1 MLAGAGEFRDD
12 NGAMPKPAVLAR
24 MAQAYGLL
32 GYDAGLLFETEKSA
46 LEAIQAVVPP
56 GFVAPRA
63 PGTSLMR
70 VADRTVGLVFLPD
83 TNGKTPT
90 SALMTQVVET
100 AASLVGKADLI
111 VGLSSWG
118 IDAEQLLLGRAD
130 GAFHILIGGGSGR
143 GFVGMPM
150 AFGKT
155 LWVRPYSD
163 GKGVGRIDA
172 FSWPEPGKVDV
183 WIKSSLRFD
192 VLPLR
197 DDLPDDPTVAA
208 LLAGS

>member
-1 MLAGAGEFRDD
+1 LASAGEFRDE
-12 NGAMPKPAVLAR
+12 NGVMPKPGLLQR
-24 MAQAYGLL
+24 MARVYGQL
-32 GYDAGLLFETEKSA
+32 GYDAGLLFEAEKSA
-46 LEAIQAVVPP
+46 LEAVQAAVPL
-56 GFVAPRA
+56 GFIAPRA
-63 PGTSLMR
+63 PDTALAR
-70 VADRTVGLVFLPD
+70 VGDRTVGLIFLPD
-83 TNGKTPT
+83 TYGKTPP

-100 AASLVGKADLI
+100 AASLSGKVDLVI
-111 VGLSSWG
+111 GLSSWG
-118 IDAEQLLLGRAD
+118 IDAEQLLIGRAD

-143 GFVGMPM
+143 GLVGMPM

-172 FSWPEPGKVDV
+172 FSWPEPGKADV
-183 WIKSSLRFD
+183 WINSSLRFD

-197 DDLPDDPTVAA
+197 DDLPDDPAVAA

>member
-1 MLAGAGEFRDD
+1 
-12 NGAMPKPAVLAR
+12 

-32 GYDAGLLFETEKSA
+32 GYDAGLLFEAEKSA
-46 LEAIQAVVPP
+46 LEAIQAAVPP
-56 GFVAPRA
+56 GFVVSRA
-63 PGTSLMR
+63 PDTSLMR

-83 TNGKTPT
+83 LNGKAPSSTLV
-90 SALMTQVVET
+90 SQVVET
-100 AASLVGKADLI
+100 AAALSGKADLI
-111 VGLSSWG
+111 IGLSSWG

-130 GAFHILIGGGSGR
+130 GAFHILIGGGPGR
-143 GFVGMPM
+143 GLVGMPM

-155 LWVRPYSD
+155 LWVRPYAD

-172 FSWPEPGKVDV
+172 FSWPESGKADV

-197 DDLPDDPTVAA
+197 DDLPDDPAVAA